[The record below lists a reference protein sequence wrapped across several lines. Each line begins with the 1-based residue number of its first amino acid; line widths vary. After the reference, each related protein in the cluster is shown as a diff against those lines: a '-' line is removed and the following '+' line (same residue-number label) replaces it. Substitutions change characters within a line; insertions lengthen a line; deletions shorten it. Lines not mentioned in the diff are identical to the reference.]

1 MKVRFFLLLI
11 LISISAFAAG
21 CSLIEGSIVGPTDT
35 ATVIAKTAQIRTG
48 YAVVASDLLEV
59 KRGDTLDIL
68 DQVESPD
75 VKGLIWYRVRAH
87 DDVQTEGWIE
97 AQNVI
102 TSGTLQK
109 SKDLAAQF
117 GTNAVSTFEI
127 AGRHEKKLRRTISLL
142 PSGEKV
148 PRRGG

>member
-1 MKVRFFLLLI
+1 MRTRPFALI
-11 LISISAFAAG
+11 TLIIAGLVQLGCGSSAAG
-21 CSLIEGSIVGPTDT
+21 LFVPSDT

-59 KRGDTLDIL
+59 KRGDRLDIL

-109 SKDLAAQF
+109 SKDLAEQF
-117 GTNAVSTFEI
+117 KDQPPQ
-127 AGRHEKKLRRTISLL
+127 AG
-142 PSGEKV
+142 
-148 PRRGG
+148 